1 VTPTK
6 PSGLG
11 WAGDIPAHWDVAK
24 ICMVARLES
33 GHTPSRQHPEYW
45 VSEECTIPWFSL
57 ADVWQ
62 LREGKQEYIGDT
74 KEKISPRGLA
84 NSAARLLPAGTVVLS
99 RTASVG
105 FAGIMSRPMATTQD
119 FANWVCGTRLQPEYL
134 LYALRAMEDEFRR
147 ATMGSTHQTI
157 YMPDIRRLAVPV
169 PPLDDQTEIVHQLR
183 ARLAPLDE
191 LISKKERL
199 MDILL
204 EERQAFIN
212 NAVTRGVRETAHMK
226 DTGVEWLGEVPEHWT
241 VHELRH
247 RINRIE
253 QGWSPSCEN
262 RPAEDG
268 EWGVLKVGCVN
279 YGRFTPSENKA
290 LPCELQPVP
299 ELEVRRGDV
308 LISRANTRELVGSAA
323 LVKNTRARLLLCDK
337 LFRIHYRRGTDP
349 RYLVLLLQSAVSRF
363 QLEREATG
371 ASGSMQNVGQDSIRR
386 LLFAW
391 APPDEQMEIV
401 AAVERVTQRIDRLRD
416 RIGSHVERLREYRH
430 AVVVAAVTGKLSIT
444 DSRRAA

>member
-1 VTPTK
+1 LTDVK

-45 VSEECTIPWFSL
+45 LPEECTIPWFSL

-62 LREGKQEYIGDT
+62 LREGKQEYLRET
-74 KEKISPRGLA
+74 NEKISPRGLA

-105 FAGIMSRPMATTQD
+105 FAGIMPHPMATTQD
-119 FANWVCGTRLQPEYL
+119 FANWVCGSRLQPEYL

-157 YMPDIRRLAVPV
+157 YMPDIRRLTIPV
-169 PPLDDQTEIVHQLR
+169 PPKQEQTSLVQQVR
-183 ARLAPLDE
+183 VRLAPLDE
-191 LISKKERL
+191 LLAKKERL
-199 MDILL
+199 LDLLL
-204 EERQAFIN
+204 EYRAAFITQ
-212 NAVTRGVRETAHMK
+212 AVTRGVHETRLK
-226 DTGVEWLGEVPEHWT
+226 DTGVAWLGHVPEHWT

-247 RINRIE
+247 RIERIE

-262 RPAEDG
+262 RQAEDG

-290 LPCELQPVP
+290 LPRELQPIP

-308 LISRANTRELVGSAA
+308 LVSRANTRELVGSAA
-323 LVKNTRARLLLCDK
+323 LVEETRARLLLCDK
-337 LFRIHYRRGTDP
+337 LFRLYYARDIDP
-349 RYLVLLLQSAVSRF
+349 RYLVLLLQSAVCRF
-363 QLEREATG
+363 QLERDATG

-391 APPDEQMEIV
+391 APPDEQQQII
-401 AAVERVTQRIDRLRD
+401 AAVERVTQGINRLRD
-416 RIGSHVERLREYRH
+416 SITTDIERLREYRH
-430 AVVVAAVTGKLSIT
+430 AVILAGVTGRLSP
-444 DSRRAA
+444 DDRRAA